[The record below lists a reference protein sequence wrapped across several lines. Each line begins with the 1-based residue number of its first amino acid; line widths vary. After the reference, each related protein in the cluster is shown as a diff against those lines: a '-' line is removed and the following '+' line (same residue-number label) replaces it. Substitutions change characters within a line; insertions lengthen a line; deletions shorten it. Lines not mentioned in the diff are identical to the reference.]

1 MEDQER
7 KNNQLVSNGLE
18 QDISESESEQ
28 KKTYLTL
35 L

>member
-7 KNNQLVSNGLE
+7 KTNQLVSSGLE
-18 QDISESESEQ
+18 QDISEQESDF
-28 KKTYLTL
+28 KKTYITL